1 MLSDNSSRA
10 AIQDMNLKILS
21 GVTIVL
27 LEDHD
32 RIGSA
37 MAEYLRL
44 QGAKVIV
51 SSDAVDGLRAV
62 RDHRPD
68 IVISAIR
75 LPNQDGFEFLRY
87 IRALETEDGI
97 SVPVIA
103 MTVGGQMED
112 RDRVIAAG
120 FQAHLDKPFG
130 SDELLE
136 AVKSVL
142 INQAPLA

>member
-1 MLSDNSSRA
+1 
-10 AIQDMNLKILS
+10 MNLKILC
-21 GVTIVL
+21 GVTVVL
-27 LEDHD
+27 VEDHD
-32 RIGSA
+32 RIRSA
-37 MAEYLRL
+37 LAEFLRL
-44 QGAKVIV
+44 QGAKVVV
-51 SSDAVDGLRAV
+51 SSNAVDGLRAV

-75 LPNQDGFEFLRY
+75 LPNRDGFEFLRD
-87 IRALETEDGI
+87 IRALGTEEGS

-103 MTVGGQMED
+103 MTVRGQMED
-112 RDRVIAAG
+112 RDRVVAAD

-142 INQAPLA
+142 ISQAPLA